1 MLLIDIGNSW
11 LKSAYFRD
19 EVLHSISPLEI
30 SHFKSDRT
38 VSWVLPKREMLS
50 TEKIL
55 VSSVASQEVNEKC
68 HKILFSELGIEPY
81 FVQVQKTYKGLTTL
95 YATSKLGVD
104 RWLACLAAWSKY
116 KKNLIVVDAGTA
128 ITVDFINSRGT
139 HLGGLIAPGPNIL
152 ASALAGGTAHLPVV
166 SRGEKKMIVPTGTEE
181 AIGIGLGTLLF
192 GFMNQVKA
200 ECSHIY
206 DADPSWVLTGGAA
219 GIISDGIEWPH
230 VTEQNLVLDGL
241 KIFAIG

>member
-38 VSWVLPKREMLS
+38 VSWVLPEREMLS
-50 TEKIL
+50 PEKIL

>member
-19 EVLHSISPLEI
+19 DELHHICPLEI
-30 SHFKSDRT
+30 SNFKNDRKIC
-38 VSWVLPKREMLS
+38 WALPERKMLMS
-50 TEKIL
+50 ENIF
-55 VSSVASQEVNEKC
+55 VSSVASQQVNEKC
-68 HKILFSELGIEPY
+68 CKILLFELGIEPY
-81 FVQVQKTYKGLTTL
+81 FVQVQKTFKGMTTL
-95 YATSKLGVD
+95 YETSKLGVD
-104 RWLACLAAWSKY
+104 RWLAGLAAWSKY

-206 DADPSWVLTGGAA
+206 DADPLWVLTGGAA

>member
-11 LKSAYFRD
+11 LKSAYFQD
-19 EVLHSISPLEI
+19 EVLHHICPVET
-30 SHFKSDRT
+30 SDFRGDRK
-38 VSWVLPKREMLS
+38 VDWSLPEKKMLS
-50 TEKIL
+50 PKKIL

-68 HKILFSELGIEPY
+68 HKILLSELGIEPY

-116 KKNLIVVDAGTA
+116 KKNLIVIDAGTA
-128 ITVDFINSRGT
+128 ITVDFINYKGT
-139 HLGGLIAPGPNIL
+139 HLGGLITPGPSIL
-152 ASALAGGTAHLPVV
+152 ANALAGGTAHLPVV
-166 SRGEKKMIVPTGTEE
+166 SRGEAKMIVPTDTEE
-181 AIGIGLGTLLF
+181 AIGIGLDTLLL

-200 ECSHIY
+200 ECSQIY
-206 DADPSWVLTGGAA
+206 DSDPLWVLTGGAA
-219 GIISDGIEWPH
+219 NTISAGIKWPH
-230 VTEQNLVLDGL
+230 FTEQNLVLDGL

>member
-19 EVLHSISPLEI
+19 EVLHPISPLEV

-38 VSWVLPKREMLS
+38 VSWVLPEREMLS
-50 TEKIL
+50 PEKIL

-68 HKILFSELGIEPY
+68 HKILLSELGIEPY

-128 ITVDFINSRGT
+128 ITVDFINSTGT
-139 HLGGLIAPGPNIL
+139 HLGGLITPGPTIL
-152 ASALAGGTAHLPVV
+152 ANALAGGTAHLPVV
-166 SRGEKKMIVPTGTEE
+166 SRGEAKMIVPTDTEE
-181 AIGIGLGTLLF
+181 AIGIGLDTLLL

-200 ECSHIY
+200 ECSQIY
-206 DADPSWVLTGGAA
+206 DSDPLCPLRWCLQPPLSAPIKDPNHKFESIL
-219 GIISDGIEWPH
+219 P
-230 VTEQNLVLDGL
+230 LLDS
-241 KIFAIG
+241 